1 MVFESVCLVDM
12 IVLDMFRT
20 HVGWRKSFEKFFG
33 QGFKG
38 TFPENCSK
46 WQKLLSKA
54 KKGLNFAIFAVLS
67 NFLEKI
73 PSKLRPKKFSNDF
86 LYPT

>member
-1 MVFESVCLVDM
+1 MVFESVVLVDM

-46 WQKLLSKA
+46 WQKWLSKA
-54 KKGLNFAIFAVLS
+54 KKGLNLIIFAILS
-67 NFLEKI
+67 NF
-73 PSKLRPKKFSNDF
+73 PGRFP
-86 LYPT
+86 